1 MLAAG
6 TTLLTLC
13 LLGWEVGT
21 FTLELLTEG
30 EGTGQQPTFQLP
42 EAATGLFKSVFFWT
56 KNLCML
62 HTLIDKQTFWKIWL
76 KN

>member
-13 LLGWEVGT
+13 LLGWDVGT

-30 EGTGQQPTFQLP
+30 EGTGPQPTFELP
-42 EAATGLFKSVFFWT
+42 EAATSLFESVVFGT
-56 KNLCML
+56 KNLCTV
-62 HTLIDKQTFWKIWL
+62 HTLTDQRFG
-76 KN
+76 